1 MSSFCNYCKVIE
13 ALGIYLFQ
21 IYWTNIINDQNSFV
35 DFPALDHIVPSASPA
50 TQEQAARDLIKRL
63 VPAHADKFMVSVD
76 ASIGPKFKDTFKV
89 H

>member
-1 MSSFCNYCKVIE
+1 M
-13 ALGIYLFQ
+13 
-21 IYWTNIINDQNSFV
+21 T

-76 ASIGPKFKDTFKV
+76 PSIGPKFKDTFKV
-89 H
+89 I